1 MKPNYIFETSWEVC
15 NKIGGIY
22 AVLSTRAQSM
32 VEFVGENNVIF
43 VGPDVWK
50 TSESIYFEPTAELEG
65 FAEYVAERFEL
76 KVRIGRWTVPGR
88 PLAILVDFTPL
99 YAQKDEIYGLMWET
113 AKVDSLHAYGDY
125 DEASMFGYA
134 AGMVMHAFY
143 DFYK

>member
-32 VEFVGENNVIF
+32 VEYVGENNVVF

-50 TSESIYFEPTAELEG
+50 SSESIYFEPTVELLEG
-65 FAEYVAERFEL
+65 FAEYVAERFGL
-76 KVRIGRWTVPGR
+76 QVRVGRWTVPGR

-113 AKVDSLHAYGDY
+113 AKVDSL
-125 DEASMFGYA
+125 
-134 AGMVMHAFY
+134 
-143 DFYK
+143 

>member
-50 TSESIYFEPTAELEG
+50 KSESIYFEPTAELDG
-65 FAEYVAERFEL
+65 FAEYVMERFGL
-76 KVRIGRWTVPGR
+76 AVRVGRWTVPGR
-88 PLAILVDFTPL
+88 PLAILVDFTTIIKAL
-99 YAQKDEIYGLMWET
+99 DF
-113 AKVDSLHAYGDY
+113 AKRMMKQVCSA
-125 DEASMFGYA
+125 MRR
-134 AGMVMHAFY
+134 VW
-143 DFYK
+143 

>member
-32 VEFVGENNVIF
+32 VEFVGENNVVF

-113 AKVDSLHAYGDY
+113 GW
-125 DEASMFGYA
+125 
-134 AGMVMHAFY
+134 
-143 DFYK
+143 